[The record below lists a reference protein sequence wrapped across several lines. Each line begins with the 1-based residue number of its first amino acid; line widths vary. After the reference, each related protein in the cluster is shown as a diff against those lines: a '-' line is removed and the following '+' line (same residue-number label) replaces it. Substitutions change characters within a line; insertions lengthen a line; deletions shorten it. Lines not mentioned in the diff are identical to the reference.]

1 MDARALTTRLQII
14 EELRGEILAGADEAQ
29 RIRRLPND
37 LVARLVETGF
47 FRFTLPPELNEAP
60 AEFAGGLGQPMTH

>member
-29 RIRRLPND
+29 RIRRLP
-37 LVARLVETGF
+37 
-47 FRFTLPPELNEAP
+47 
-60 AEFAGGLGQPMTH
+60 H